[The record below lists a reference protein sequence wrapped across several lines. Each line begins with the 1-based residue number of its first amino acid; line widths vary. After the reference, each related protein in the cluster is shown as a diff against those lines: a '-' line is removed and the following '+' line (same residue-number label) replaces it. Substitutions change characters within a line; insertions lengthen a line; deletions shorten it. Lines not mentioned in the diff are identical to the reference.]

1 MPPLTLISSIY
12 CRETSP
18 HQKVRCRVM
27 LGSSSQ
33 EILLL
38 SFVPQERKKEKDTN
52 QKNHLKSMK
61 RKDRMAIRASICL
74 SYKQEIAKIITE
86 YPNDKRGIKGTS

>member
-1 MPPLTLISSIY
+1 
-12 CRETSP
+12 
-18 HQKVRCRVM
+18 
-27 LGSSSQ
+27 
-33 EILLL
+33 
-38 SFVPQERKKEKDTN
+38 
-52 QKNHLKSMK
+52 MK